1 LYCSLVKVR
10 LHRPRQIIKLDNIQI
25 IYIENYYQ
33 IPVFKSP
40 VVVTAG
46 AAAVPAIKADC
57 CPEVIVIAVV
67 SAV

>member
-1 LYCSLVKVR
+1 
-10 LHRPRQIIKLDNIQI
+10 
-25 IYIENYYQ
+25 
-33 IPVFKSP
+33 

>member
-1 LYCSLVKVR
+1 VTAAVPPVVTTRVSAAEK
-10 LHRPRQIIKLDNIQI
+10 N
-25 IYIENYYQ
+25 

-46 AAAVPAIKADC
+46 AAAVPAIKTDC